1 MSTILSEQLATPEVK
16 KHPFKVQLLD
26 ALLRKELP
34 PIKSLIGELIYPE
47 EQTIL
52 FSATGLGKTVFAMQ
66 IADAISQGK
75 NLNLGEVTLINE
87 CDPIKVI
94 YYDFELSPSQIQNR
108 YRREYGNPNLFY
120 AQTKRGE
127 AMETNPKEV
136 FEQLKA
142 GAEEVQAKCIIIDN
156 ISAISGDIEKGEN
169 AKLFMKP
176 LWALAKDEKYTIIII
191 AHTPKLEAFKPLTI
205 DHLKGSSYLGQLAD
219 NVIALGKVNT
229 EGDKEVYIK
238 QIKVR
243 NSAESYGASNV
254 IHTKTVVKDSLLVH
268 EAFGCTSEAD
278 LLTLA
283 TGELGRTPNRLFFV
297 FAVLYYGLNKASKI
311 LGGLGIEGTSTGNL
325 SHHTN
330 IYKES
335 DSKNY
340 KHFQSKDADELK
352 RMVDH
357 HNLSG
362 ETLPLRDGHTMKG
375 YDKSGEIELDI

>member
-1 MSTILSEQLATPEVK
+1 MSNIPSEELATPIVK
-16 KHPFKVQLLD
+16 KHPFEIQLLD
-26 ALLRKELP
+26 YILKEELP
-34 PIKSLIGELIYPE
+34 PIKPLIGELVYPE

-52 FSATGLGKTVFAMQ
+52 FGGSGLGKTLLAMQ
-66 IADAISQGK
+66 MADAISKGK
-75 NLNLGEVTLINE
+75 NLNLGDVILINE

-108 YRREYGNPNLFY
+108 YKRLFDNPNLFY

-136 FEQLKA
+136 FNQLKA
-142 GAEEVQAKCIIIDN
+142 GAEEVGAKCMIIDN

-169 AKLFMKP
+169 AKLFMQP
-176 LWALAKDEKYTIIII
+176 LWALAKDEKYTIIIL

-219 NVIALGKVNT
+219 NVIAMGRVNT

-243 NSAESYGASNV
+243 NSAESYGTSNV
-254 IHTKTVVKDSLLVH
+254 IHTKTVLIDSLLVH
-268 EAFGCTSEAD
+268 KAFGCTSEAE

-297 FAVLYYGLNKASKI
+297 FAVLYYGNNEASRVLSE
-311 LGGLGIEGTSTGNL
+311 LGVDGSSTGNL
-325 SHHTN
+325 SHHTKM
-330 IYKES
+330 YKES
-335 DSKNY
+335 DSKNF
-340 KHFQSKDADELK
+340 KQFQLIDDDELK

-357 HNLSG
+357 HNQSG
-362 ETLPLRDGHTMKG
+362 KTLPLKKGHTIKG
-375 YDKSGEIELDI
+375 YDESGEIEL